1 MEDKAFLPEM
11 QHGSRDGKQCISA
24 VLNKQ
29 LSHDIVCHQK
39 ITAAFIENDAI
50 GCYDRMVN
58 NLLLL
63 ELRRLGVP
71 LPTILALAL
80 TWDNAAHH
88 IKTQYGVSSQ
98 TYQNTSTTPLFSPG
112 QGSTL
117 GPFLWLLLFTLIVDS
132 LCPSSP
138 QATFISVDRS
148 LIVHDTGEAFVD
160 DSFLCVTSNH
170 SYDTTKSVELNYCQ
184 AELSAVQRLQELAQQ
199 WEKTSIFYRW
209 HYLS

>member
-138 QATFISVDRS
+138 QATFISV
-148 LIVHDTGEAFVD
+148 
-160 DSFLCVTSNH
+160 H